1 MQYSP
6 SRSPRLTEPPSSA
19 SRTRAPLPY
28 ELTKSFPYAVNR
40 VGVRMG
46 ELFSRHLRRH
56 GLTLP
61 MYRVLAAL
69 RQREP
74 QRLGE
79 LCEIVVAE
87 QSTLSRLIGTMTR
100 DGLVTRVRPESNA
113 RTVQIDLT
121 DKGRRLVEKLIPI
134 AMKFEE
140 VGIQSF
146 TPKQAEWLRQ
156 ALDQV
161 YRNLDT
167 LDAETDAPATGK
179 RGGRN
184 AG

>member
-1 MQYSP
+1 MQYLLPRAS
-6 SRSPRLTEPPSSA
+6 RLTQPPSTD
-19 SRTRAPLPY
+19 RTSAPLPY

-46 ELFSRHLRRH
+46 ELFSRRLRRH

-61 MYRVLAAL
+61 MYRALAAL
-69 RQREP
+69 RQHEP

-87 QSTLSRLIGTMTR
+87 QSTLSRLVGTMTR
-100 DGLVTRVRPESNA
+100 AGLVTRVRPEDNA
-113 RTVQIDLT
+113 RTVQISLT
-121 DKGRRLVEKLIPI
+121 DKGRRLVDKLIPV

-140 VGIQSF
+140 VGIRSF
-146 TPKQAEWLRQ
+146 TPKQAEWLRA

-161 YRNLDT
+161 YQNLDA
-167 LDAETDAPATGK
+167 LDSETDG
-179 RGGRN
+179 
-184 AG
+184 